1 MLYLPEA
8 NSFHPAKAKVR
19 PFWLAAA
26 MHRRLYLSAGSPVC
40 ERDAGQTVA
49 KAMRFYKGTCV
60 GEVPVIGT
68 KGDRVAT
75 DHVFVVRVSLCI
87 TRREFVSQFHLR
99 SRTGFVEADIRTL
112 RLMNLTTRAKAM
124 DIGRRI
130 PYRHLTIALA
140 SQSAGRDF
148 GGKRTAATSGA

>member
-1 MLYLPEA
+1 M
-8 NSFHPAKAKVR
+8 
-19 PFWLAAA
+19 
-26 MHRRLYLSAGSPVC
+26 SAFG
-40 ERDAGQTVA
+40 
-49 KAMRFYKGTCV
+49 
-60 GEVPVIGT
+60 
-68 KGDRVAT
+68 
-75 DHVFVVRVSLCI
+75 VRVSLCI
-87 TRREFVSQFHLR
+87 TRREFVSQFYPLGLHTRGTAIQLYLRSSGLKGRFR

-140 SQSAGRDF
+140 AQSVGRDF

>member
-40 ERDAGQTVA
+40 ERDARQTVA

-75 DHVFVVRVSLCI
+75 DHVRFRGKSEPLHYEERICFAVSPPRPPHERNCNP
-87 TRREFVSQFHLR
+87 
-99 SRTGFVEADIRTL
+99 TL
-112 RLMNLTTRAKAM
+112 FA
-124 DIGRRI
+124 
-130 PYRHLTIALA
+130 
-140 SQSAGRDF
+140 
-148 GGKRTAATSGA
+148 